1 MGVRNGLRSFPPGY
15 LARRG
20 EPWAALCGYPGIN
33 MYIRE
38 IFDMSSQVQQN
49 VVKTAVAAQQPKAKG
64 AWKGASGRAASTEMK
79 VKHGVVIRGVY
90 KRHGGGLNR
99 VVSVAKGEGG
109 GEFFVVYERLDD
121 NLATLRD
128 DDQTICPIAD
138 FFSVVAGDD
147 KSVVSKF
154 TLVSI

>member
-1 MGVRNGLRSFPPGY
+1 
-15 LARRG
+15 
-20 EPWAALCGYPGIN
+20 
-33 MYIRE
+33 MYGRE
-38 IFDMSSQVQQN
+38 IFDMSSPVQQN

-64 AWKGASGRAASTEMK
+64 AWKGASGRAASTELK

-99 VVSVAKGEGG
+99 VVSLAKGEGG

-121 NLATLRD
+121 NLTALKD
-128 DDQTICPIAD
+128 DDQTICPLTD
-138 FFSVVAGDD
+138 FFSVVPSDD
-147 KSVVSKF
+147 KRTVSKF